1 AMEKSYV
8 SMFLL
13 LIVISCAVAKD
24 AGKKDSKDTTAKPK
38 LPQTLSRG
46 KKQTT
51 EKTPQ
56 MLKKSQKPLMI
67 IHHLEDCPHSQALKK
82 VFAEHKDIQKLAEKF
97 ILLNLVYET
106 TDKNLAPDGQYV
118 PRILFIDPSLT
129 VRADITG
136 RYSNRLYAYEPSDIS
151 LLYSNMQKALKL
163 LKTEL

>member
-8 SMFLL
+8 AMFLL
-13 LIVISCAVAKD
+13 LIVISCALAKD
-24 AGKKDSKDTTAKPK
+24 AGKKDTKDTTAKPK

-46 KKQTT
+46 
-51 EKTPQ
+51 
-56 MLKKSQKPLMI
+56 LFFSSQKPLMI

-82 VFAEHKDIQKLAEKF
+82 VFAEHKEIQKLAEKF

-118 PRILFIDPSLT
+118 PRVLFIDPSLT

>member
-1 AMEKSYV
+1 MEKSYM

-13 LIVISCAVAKD
+13 LVAISCALAKD
-24 AGKKDSKDTTAKPK
+24 AGKKETKETTAKPK

-46 KKQTT
+46 KKQKNPSQIKG
-51 EKTPQ
+51 KTVN
-56 MLKKSQKPLMI
+56 KPLMI

-106 TDKNLAPDGQYV
+106 TDKNLSPDGQYV

-151 LLYSNMQKALKL
+151 LLYSNMQKAMKL

>member
-8 SMFLL
+8 PLFLL
-13 LIVISCAVAKD
+13 LLAVSCALAKD
-24 AGKKDSKDTTAKPK
+24 GGKKETKETTAKPK

-46 KKQTT
+46 WGDQLIWTQRT
-51 EKTPQ
+51 F
-56 MLKKSQKPLMI
+56 SSSNSPLMI
-67 IHHLEDCPHSQALKK
+67 IHHLDDCPHSQALKK

-106 TDKNLAPDGQYV
+106 TDKNLSPDGQYV
-118 PRILFIDPSLT
+118 PRILFVDPSLT